1 MQSSQPAR
9 VAIQRAQVDGSRAWM
24 LATRRTAVL
33 LRLGADDALSLPYWG
48 ANGGAGLLD
57 ETLAGLPGSRDAEAG
72 YLDGQPLAYPVY
84 GSPTFKEPCLVISR
98 ADGVRGPR
106 LRFLEDH
113 LTHDRLELVFRDDL
127 LGLLVSQLFQ
137 PFPDHDLV

>member
-1 MQSSQPAR
+1 MQPSQPAR

-57 ETLAGLPGSRDAEAG
+57 ETLAGLPRSRDAEAG

-98 ADGVRGPR
+98 APGVRGPR
-106 LRFLEDH
+106 LRFPEDRPTPAPPD
-113 LTHDRLELVFRDDL
+113 LGFRRAR
-127 LGLLVSQLFQ
+127 LGLL
-137 PFPDHDLV
+137 